1 MHIRLGDRSP
11 DVDATAWTAPTAT
24 LIGGVHL
31 GPEVSVWYSA
41 VVRAD
46 SDDITIGA
54 RSNIQDCCA
63 LHTDPGLH
71 LQIGAGVSIGHSAVV
86 HGCVIE
92 DDVLI
97 GMGAVIMNG
106 AVIGAGSMV
115 GAGALVSAGVVVPPR
130 SLVVGVPGKVRRE
143 TTDDELLLVRANAD
157 SYLEHARTHAA
168 GAVLS

>member
-1 MHIRLGDRSP
+1 MRIRLGDRSP

-24 LIGGVHL
+24 LIGGVRL
-31 GPEVSVWYSA
+31 GPQASVWYSA

-54 RSNIQDCCA
+54 RSNVQDCCA
-63 LHTDPGLH
+63 LHTDAGFH
-71 LQIGAGVSIGHSAVV
+71 LRIGEGVSIGHSAVV

-106 AVIGAGSMV
+106 AVVGTGSMV
-115 GAGALVSAGVVVPPR
+115 GAGAIVSAGVVVPPR

-143 TTDDELLLVRANAD
+143 TTDEELLLIRANSD
-157 SYLEHARTHAA
+157 IYLEHARRHAA
-168 GAVLS
+168 GVVLS